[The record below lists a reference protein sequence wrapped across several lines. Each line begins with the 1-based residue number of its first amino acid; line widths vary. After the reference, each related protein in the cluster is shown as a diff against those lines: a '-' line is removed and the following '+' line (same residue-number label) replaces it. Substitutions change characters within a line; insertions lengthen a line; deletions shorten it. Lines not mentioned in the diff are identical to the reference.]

1 MPHFINDSC
10 INCASCESVCPVT
23 CISEGDGAR
32 VIDGSTCIDCSSCVA
47 VCPVDAIYIL

>member
-10 INCASCESVCPVT
+10 INCAACESVCPVT

-32 VIDGSTCIDCSSCVA
+32 VIDESSCIDCAACVS
-47 VCPVDAIYIL
+47 VCPVDAIHAR